1 MTKFN
6 YEKINE
12 NFSRSS
18 KNYDDEAVIQ
28 KLAAK
33 KLCDLILPLI
43 KENSNILDLGSGT
56 SFIAQNLYKK
66 ALEKNTKIHE
76 IDLSQEMLNHWTPK
90 PSNVFAI
97 QGDIRNL
104 QFEKNSFDII
114 ISSFCLQWLED
125 FEKNFLQFFQI
136 LKPNGIFAFCL
147 PTSESLKELR
157 IASIESGCNFNFND
171 LPKIEDLKFFLKK
184 SGFIEKEIFQ
194 ETFIKEFTNGY
205 KALKSIKILGANHS
219 HKIKKLITKTKL
231 QKFNNFCL
239 KNFAINGKTMKVSWT
254 ASYFI
259 LTKTPE

>member
-18 KNYDDEAVIQ
+18 KNYDAEAEIQ
-28 KLAAK
+28 KIAAK

-43 KENSNILDLGSGT
+43 QENSKILDLGSGT
-56 SFIAQNLYKK
+56 SFIAQNLHKK
-66 ALEKNTKIHE
+66 ALEKNTKIYE
-76 IDLSQEMLNHWTPK
+76 VDLSQEMLDHWSPK

-97 QGDIRNL
+97 RGDIQNL
-104 QFEKNSFDII
+104 QFEENSFDII

-125 FEKNFLQFFQI
+125 FDRNFLQFFKI

-157 IASIESGCNFNFND
+157 LASIESGCDFNFND
-171 LPKIEDLKFFLKK
+171 LPKIENLKFFLKK
-184 SGFIEKEIFQ
+184 SGFIEKKIFQ
-194 ETFIKEFTNGY
+194 EIIIKEFTNGY
-205 KALKSIKILGANHS
+205 KALKSLKILGANHS
-219 HKIKKLITKTKL
+219 NKIKKLINKTKL

-239 KNFAINGKTMKVSWT
+239 KNFAIKNKNIKVSWMT
-254 ASYFI
+254 SYFI
-259 LTKTPE
+259 LTKTP